1 MGLRLVYNIIKIMR
15 TIRRRW
21 DRALSAMGKCRTVRL
36 FYEWNK
42 SGLTWLWCYLY
53 VFRCTIVNSHLTV
66 LFPRPLYSEFSLEE
80 GGSGLGVVKAN

>member
-1 MGLRLVYNIIKIMR
+1 M
-15 TIRRRW
+15 IRRRW
-21 DRALSAMGKCRTVRL
+21 EGLIQRWVTVGLWGYFMNETR
-36 FYEWNK
+36 
-42 SGLTWLWCYLY
+42 GLTWLWCYLY